1 MQLVRPAAAHLA
13 SYRAALERGWSAD
26 NLRGAVAAQEEL
38 ARISADAPAFI
49 AGLEDREARGAPIT
63 LPDGST
69 APRLPGFRR
78 WMWDGEF
85 CGSIGLRWQPGT
97 TELPPHCLGH
107 IGYAV
112 VPWKRRLGYARSA
125 LAQLLPQARAI
136 GLPYVEITTEPHNEA
151 SQRVIVANGGVL
163 VESFTAPA
171 SVGGAPGLR
180 YRIALAPYAPAVP
193 TRPAA

>member
-1 MQLVRPAAAHLA
+1 MQLVQPTEAHLA

-38 ARISADAPAFI
+38 ARIAADAPAFV
-49 AGLEDREARGAPIT
+49 ASLDDREARGGPIT

-69 APRLPGFRR
+69 ATRIPGFRR

-97 TELPPHCLGH
+97 AALPPYCLGH

-112 VPWKRRLGYARSA
+112 VPWKQGLGHAKSA
-125 LAQLLPQARAI
+125 LAQMLSQARAI
-136 GLPYVEITTEPHNEA
+136 GLPYVEITTEPHNAA
-151 SQRVIVANGGVL
+151 SQRVIIANGGVL
-163 VESFTAPA
+163 VEPFVAPA
-171 SVGGAPGLR
+171 SLGSKPGLR
-180 YRIALAPYAPAVP
+180 YRIALGPGAIGDTLPA
-193 TRPAA
+193 R